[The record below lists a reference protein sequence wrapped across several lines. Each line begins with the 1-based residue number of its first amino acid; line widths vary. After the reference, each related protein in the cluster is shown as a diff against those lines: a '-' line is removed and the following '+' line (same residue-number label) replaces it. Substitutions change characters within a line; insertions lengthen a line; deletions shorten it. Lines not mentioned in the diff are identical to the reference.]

1 MQSNDNKFGKIAD
14 TLEGKVRDSLSDG
27 AKTAS
32 LPPMKSYYNDPFS
45 DDDDY
50 TEGRLENGFGLSQ
63 YSSRTRFDRILDET
77 GEVRFCSS

>member
-1 MQSNDNKFGKIAD
+1 MQSNDNKFGIIAD

-32 LPPMKSYYNDPFS
+32 LPPRKSYYNDPFS

-50 TEGRLENGFGLSQ
+50 TEGRPEHGFGLSQ